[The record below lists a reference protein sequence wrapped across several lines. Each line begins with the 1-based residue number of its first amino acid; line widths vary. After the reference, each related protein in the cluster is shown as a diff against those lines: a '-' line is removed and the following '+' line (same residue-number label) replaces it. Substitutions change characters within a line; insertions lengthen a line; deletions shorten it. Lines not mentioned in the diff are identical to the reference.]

1 MLLKTAAIPEI
12 LAPTVVFNV
21 FDKNGSG
28 TINKKEF
35 REMAMILIKGED
47 TAEKEEFEAQFKGL
61 SKLMA
66 DSAMALYDT
75 SRDGKLSFE
84 EWLAYTEDDEDVQ
97 RCLSCIINSTISPKL
112 LTER

>member
-1 MLLKTAAIPEI
+1 MAPLLN
-12 LAPTVVFNV
+12 LLFCMYTVVFNM

-35 REMAMILIKGED
+35 RDMAMILIKGEHTVQVD
-47 TAEKEEFEAQFKGL
+47 EFESQFKGL

-75 SRDGKLSFE
+75 NKDGKLSFE
-84 EWLAYTEDDEDVQ
+84 EWLVYTEHDEDVQ
-97 RCLSCIINSTISPKL
+97 RCLSCIVKSTISPRL
-112 LTER
+112 LVER